1 MQRFLEGL
9 DSTSSEWWVP
19 PVPVVDQIQ
28 SVTYESTFWNEN
40 CPLVVHSQGDDIRQV
55 AIASESCH
63 ESIMPTAV
71 VKVFDEC
78 ENVLKLEARQY
89 RCHYQT
95 PFLSNDVMAIHA
107 KWKTW
112 PNQACQRP

>member
-1 MQRFLEGL
+1 
-9 DSTSSEWWVP
+9 
-19 PVPVVDQIQ
+19 
-28 SVTYESTFWNEN
+28 
-40 CPLVVHSQGDDIRQV
+40 
-55 AIASESCH
+55 
-63 ESIMPTAV
+63 MPTAV